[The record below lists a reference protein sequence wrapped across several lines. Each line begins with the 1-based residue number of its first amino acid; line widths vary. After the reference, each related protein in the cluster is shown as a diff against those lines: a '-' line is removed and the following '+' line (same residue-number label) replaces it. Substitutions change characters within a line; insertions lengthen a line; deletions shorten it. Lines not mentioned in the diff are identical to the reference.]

1 MNEFQIDN
9 PADCMAYLLIFVSGS
24 DGELSGH
31 EGTATMKILTEFINH
46 FEIDIDKDGAV
57 DNKDAVACFT
67 RTLNLYESL
76 PEKEAAMLMVNSA
89 DTIKKNV
96 DKDNLPIIIKNLRA
110 LSAVDQTVS
119 KSEKEVVDIIEEI
132 FMMSDN

>member
-1 MNEFQIDN
+1 MNEFQINN

-67 RTLNLYESL
+67 RTLNLYRKRPTL
-76 PEKEAAMLMVNSA
+76 HDRTLLL
-89 DTIKKNV
+89 D
-96 DKDNLPIIIKNLRA
+96 
-110 LSAVDQTVS
+110 
-119 KSEKEVVDIIEEI
+119 
-132 FMMSDN
+132 